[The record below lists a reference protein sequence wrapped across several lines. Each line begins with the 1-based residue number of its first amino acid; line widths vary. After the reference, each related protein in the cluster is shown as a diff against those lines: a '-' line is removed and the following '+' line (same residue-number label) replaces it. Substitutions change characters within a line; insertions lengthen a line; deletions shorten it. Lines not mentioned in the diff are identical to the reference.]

1 MSLDTRPLL
10 SDRQVAFL
18 GGDKKLITRRFAG
31 FIFMVKKQRDKTVL
45 LSLSR
50 LLVQVVNGENNR
62 VTVTTLNSMES
73 EQWIGSDQS
82 GPWIIE
88 VSQQP
93 VKPQGQK
100 RSLIRGSQCHV
111 SYLCP
116 TPKKC
121 LGRTEGWHDVV
132 GVLTR
137 H

>member
-31 FIFMVKKQRDKTVL
+31 FIFMVKKQRDKTV

-121 LGRTEGWHDVV
+121 LGRTEA
-132 GVLTR
+132 
-137 H
+137 